1 MSRSLVES
9 RMPQSLLH
17 SRSARLISCQLR
29 RRVSLYKNF
38 RLILFG
44 LLFAACQ
51 QSKPPTIAEVP
62 FEPDSG
68 SMAIRCGWLIDGL
81 SDEPLS
87 DTTVIIRD
95 GRIAELIQGQA
106 RLPVALAFLDLSDK
120 TCLPGLID
128 MHTHIAL
135 YPEDAIDMTVYYRRS
150 IEATTADAQENAA
163 ATLTAGFT
171 TIRNVGEYFPSAIRA
186 VQADIDAGRMAGPR
200 IISAGPY
207 LTISGGGGDL
217 VIPGHDES
225 EIPVEVRRGVAR
237 GPDDF
242 RRKAERALDEG
253 ADMLKV
259 IASGAVF
266 AFGGVP
272 GAPEISEDEIR
283 AVVEVARESGV
294 KVTAHAHGAQSIKD
308 AIRAGVDSIEH
319 ASLADD
325 EAIALAAEH
334 GVAFSMDVYNGTYT
348 AEVGLSQGYPEEFM
362 RKNDETTET
371 QRVVFEKAIAAGV
384 TLLFGTDAGVAPH
397 GKNARQFEVMVER
410 GMTPMDAIRSATSVA
425 ASHMGWQAD
434 VGAIEPGRYGD
445 LIAVRGDPLQ
455 DIAVLQD
462 VAVVVKGGHVF
473 KLPTSP
479 SP

>member
-1 MSRSLVES
+1 LYRSF
-9 RMPQSLLH
+9 
-17 SRSARLISCQLR
+17 
-29 RRVSLYKNF
+29 RV
-38 RLILFG
+38 ILFC
-44 LLFAACQ
+44 LLLTACQ
-51 QSKPPTIAEVP
+51 PKHEASLTGAP
-62 FEPDSG
+62 FDADNG
-68 SMAIRCGWLIDGL
+68 NIAIRCGQLIDGL
-81 SDEPLS
+81 SDEPRS
-87 DTTVIIRD
+87 DTTVLIRD
-95 GRIAELIQGQA
+95 GRIAKLIPGHL
-106 RLPVALAFLDLSDK
+106 RPPDALAFLDLSDK

-135 YPEDAIDMTVYYRRS
+135 YPEDASDMTVYYRRS
-150 IEATTADAQENAA
+150 IEAMTTDARENAT
-163 ATLTAGFT
+163 ATLMAGFT
-171 TIRNVGEYFPSAIRA
+171 TIRNVGEYFPSTIRA

-200 IISAGPY
+200 IISAGPF
-207 LTISGGGGDL
+207 LTIPGGGGDL

-225 EIPVEVRRGVAR
+225 EIPVEVRGGVAR
-237 GPDDF
+237 GPDEF
-242 RRKAERALDEG
+242 RKKARQALDDG

-272 GAPEISEDEIR
+272 GAPEMSEDEIR
-283 AVVEVARESGV
+283 AVVEIARERGV
-294 KVTAHAHGAQSIKD
+294 MVTAHAHGAQSIKD
-308 AIRAGVDSIEH
+308 AIHAGVDSIEH

-325 EAIALAAEH
+325 EAIALAAER

-348 AEVGLSQGYPEEFM
+348 AEVGLSQGYPDEFM
-362 RKNDETTET
+362 RKNEETTET

-384 TLLFGTDAGVAPH
+384 TLLFGTDAGVGPH

-410 GMTPMDAIRSATSVA
+410 DMAPMDAIRSATSLA

-434 VGAIEPGRYGD
+434 IGAIETSRYGD
-445 LIAVRGDPLQ
+445 LIAVQGDPLQ

-462 VAVVVKGGHVF
+462 VAVVIKGGLIF